1 VSSAAG
7 KSQATLVCAAVAGTV
22 AQAMV
27 AWAMRLLG
35 SRKIRIRMGFVLLCI
50 ATTLALPQQ
59 SPEEGNNPN
68 PTTEESR
75 QQRVESRYRF
85 DGEQV
90 IGQIATATE
99 SALASLQNNRGLNN
113 FGTTVSAF
121 FLIALMVWALVRSL
135 ASGRGFGDVIG
146 EWVPIFVSFAVVWL
160 FLDKNAGRLIVGT
173 MDSIASA
180 IGGSPWNSL
189 GSAIREAAY
198 PIFRSMAAV
207 LSTPDIKADNM
218 VWYEKLVWVA
228 TAVPLWIGTW
238 IAKGVSMLL
247 LTLSAV
253 AVIATVIMAFISV
266 ELVLALAPAM
276 VPFLM
281 FRPMSWLFDSW
292 LRFLLGACMMK
303 VVGAFL
309 LGAVAQIMTAG
320 ATLAQ
325 QIATETSGRVGAID
339 AAQLDIVL
347 HGMMLVMTLLGTLL
361 MVQAPSIATG
371 LIAGGA
377 SGSGFSGI
385 RAVTQQS
392 PGSRVTSGTISGTAA
407 GAGRAAGA
415 GVAAARQANAARQGV
430 AHAQAGV
437 PLNPAHSTNP
447 GVQRAYATAHRGA
460 TWSHAT
466 GFHGP
471 PTPNRTVPP
480 PPPPPS
486 PPTPP

>member
-1 VSSAAG
+1 MSSAAG

-59 SPEEGNNPN
+59 SPGVSASSGQTAAQAGPQPVAN
-68 PTTEESR
+68 
-75 QQRVESRYRF
+75 RYRF

-189 GSAIREAAY
+189 GSAIREGAY

-218 VWYEKLVWVA
+218 VWYEKIVWFF
-228 TAVPLWIGTW
+228 TAFQLLIGTW
-238 IAKGVSMLL
+238 IAKGISLLL
-247 LTLSAV
+247 LTLSGV

-281 FRPMSWLFDSW
+281 FKPMSWLFDSW

-325 QIATETSGRVGAID
+325 QIAAETSGRVGAID

-347 HGMMLVMTLLGTLL
+347 HGMMLIMTLLGTLL
-361 MVQAPSIATG
+361 MIQTPSIATG

-392 PGSRVTSGTISGTAA
+392 PGLRVVSGAAAGAAA

-415 GVAAARQANAARQGV
+415 GVTAARQALAARQGR
-430 AHAQAGV
+430 AHATAGL
-437 PLNPAHSTNP
+437 PMNPSFSGNA
-447 GVQRAYATAHRGA
+447 GVQRAYANAHRGTNWKQQTA
-460 TWSHAT
+460 TTKAPSPANGGT
-466 GFHGP
+466 SS
-471 PTPNRTVPP
+471 
-480 PPPPPS
+480 PPPS
-486 PPTPP
+486 P